1 MYAPF
6 LYAYP
11 YYMVVLKSL
20 PRSMGLRFLVRGSMP
35 RTFYFNIY
43 QKETKMNIFE
53 NMTSEKVESKGQSLI
68 KAGRLCML
76 IGLCALAMFFL
87 ILIIAAMI
95 NGGTGII
102 YALAFDFDG
111 YEFGIPFM
119 VLSYLGMLVGICGL
133 PIYISGLNLFTLA
146 RIAVNTEKN

>member
-1 MYAPF
+1 
-6 LYAYP
+6 
-11 YYMVVLKSL
+11 
-20 PRSMGLRFLVRGSMP
+20 
-35 RTFYFNIY
+35 
-43 QKETKMNIFE
+43 
-53 NMTSEKVESKGQSLI
+53 MTSEKVESKGQSLI